1 MPDRTPLDALLALL
15 PAELDILIERL
26 GVSPAI
32 LPGRQAPLATRAV
45 ELLHWARQ
53 QRREKELADLLQP
66 RPSSPPAQTT
76 TDRLLILTH
85 PVHVPI
91 GDDDIATVIPARG
104 LANWDHIQ
112 VKPLEKPLGDEIDW
126 PSVVSEQERIFTER
140 VEPAL
145 KTHTHVGYFGVS
157 PIPLALH
164 LGYRVTNAYSFS
176 LYHRYQEGGR
186 WSWRLTPSRESP
198 TFEPSLLPSQPS
210 NVAGPVVIRVST
222 SRRIDPESTRRLV
235 PGSLAEIDIALKD
248 PEAGTLESDGA
259 VEEIA
264 RRFRQALDR
273 AVELFPNV
281 DEIHLFAAVRNG
293 IAFRL
298 GTEISATQHPPIV
311 TYQYLRSG
319 PEPHHRPAIRLQGGR
334 GHAIT
339 SNAPPNAPS
348 SPLATSSQL
357 PTPLPHDVILEIHQN
372 ITSLPIDRD
381 VLLEGIPPTLLVLLT
396 NASNPSG
403 QLLRD
408 LSRLN
413 QMWSA
418 ESPEPPLVTWLKN
431 AANQSRGLPEAS
443 YFRGL
448 IERLRR

>member
-1 MPDRTPLDALLALL
+1 MPDRTTLEALLALL
-15 PAELDILIERL
+15 PAQLDILIEEL
-26 GVSPAI
+26 GVPSAI
-32 LPGRQAPLATRAV
+32 LSGPQAPLATRAT
-45 ELLHWARQ
+45 ELLRWTRQ
-53 QRREKELADLLQP
+53 QGREQELADLLQP

-91 GDDDIATVIPARG
+91 GDDDIATVIPARD

-164 LGYRVTNAYSFS
+164 LGYRVTNAYSLS

-198 TFEPSLLPSQPS
+198 TFEPSLLPPQRS

-273 AVELFPNV
+273 AVDLFPNV

-319 PEPHHRPAIRLQGGR
+319 PGPHHRPAIRLQKGR

-339 SNAPPNAPS
+339 SLPPHNIPS
-348 SPLATSSQL
+348 SAGASPSPL

-372 ITSLPIDRD
+372 IISTGVGRD
-381 VLLEGIPPTLLVLLT
+381 TLLVGIPQALRTQL
-396 NASNPSG
+396 ADAKNPNE
-403 QLLRD
+403 QLLHD
-408 LSRLN
+408 LSALN

-418 ESPEPPLVTWLKN
+418 LGPEPPLVTWLKN
-431 AANQSRGLPEAS
+431 AATIRRGFPEAT
-443 YFRGL
+443 YFRD
-448 IERLRR
+448 IMDRLRS